1 MSHHHHGDE
10 HLLGDDAPAVL
21 LLGRPNAG
29 KSSVY
34 NRLTGAHAK
43 VGNFPG
49 VTVDILSADLP
60 LPGSQKPA
68 RVLDLPGV
76 YSLDVTLDPGTDE
89 GVARSFLDRVIAE
102 KTRAVLVQVLDA
114 SQLAAGLALTRELLA
129 RPLPLLVVLTQ
140 RDVLLAEGRLLSV
153 EPLVKALGVPVVAIN
168 AHDPS
173 SRATGRPP
181 LAPPA
186 RAPPSRP
193 PGAPPPPP
201 EPSPPPRPTPR
212 PAPRARRP
220 GRAPADPAR
229 ASGSSR

>member
-140 RDVLLAEGRLLSV
+140 RDVVLDEGRLLSV
-153 EPLVKALGVPVVAIN
+153 EPLLKALGVPVVAIN

-173 SRATGRPP
+173 SRATL
-181 LAPPA
+181 LAAIAALVAEVLP
-186 RAPPSRP
+186 
-193 PGAPPPPP
+193 
-201 EPSPPPRPTPR
+201 
-212 PAPRARRP
+212 
-220 GRAPADPAR
+220 
-229 ASGSSR
+229 